1 MAVGLGNKA
10 VVRCSVRRRAGCDD
24 GVVVARMWGS
34 VSWATAARWAGVR
47 RRCRTNYSDAA
58 RKVGDGTRKKMEKM
72 RWRKAKE
79 ER

>member
-1 MAVGLGNKA
+1 
-10 VVRCSVRRRAGCDD
+10 
-24 GVVVARMWGS
+24 VVVARMWGS